1 FFAWNIK
8 LKPFSL
14 FLNRQCVLF
23 PFALLINDFINLLFA
38 NKLITNY
45 SERTIILNSIF
56 PEQPD
61 AKN

>member
-1 FFAWNIK
+1 
-8 LKPFSL
+8 
-14 FLNRQCVLF
+14 VLF